1 LAGTP
6 AVEKNLLNDIKKNQH
21 ENWKALE
28 NFKHF
33 HTGEILLKITQ
44 KSLDIFQSFAHFHS
58 MEILR
63 GKPKRF

>member
-1 LAGTP
+1 LLAGTP
-6 AVEKNLLNDIKKNQH
+6 AVEKNLLNNIKENQH

-33 HTGEILLKITQ
+33 HTGEILL
-44 KSLDIFQSFAHFHS
+44 SFAHFHS
-58 MEILR
+58 MAILR